1 MQISLILDT
10 LDGDD
15 DYNVAKEDSNDGLT
29 LIASGGEDLDVMTLL
44 DVYDKLKSAHV
55 RLTGLDEEGFGLQNP
70 CSITVDASLPDILRN
85 LFDPV
90 STSEDTSATT
100 FETCPSAT
108 EQFLEYQLAVVDV
121 IDLNGNSVANPND
134 YIEVT

>member
-1 MQISLILDT
+1 MSLTLDT

-15 DYNVAKEDSNDGLT
+15 DYNVEKGDSNDGLI
-29 LIASGGEDLDVMTLL
+29 LIVASDGEDLDVITFL
-44 DVYDKLKSAHV
+44 DVYDKLRSASV
-55 RLTGLDEEGFGLQNP
+55 RLIGLDEEGFGLQNP
-70 CSITVDASLPDILRN
+70 CGITVDASLPDILRN
-85 LFDPV
+85 LYDPL

-121 IDLNGNSVANPND
+121 ID
-134 YIEVT
+134 